1 MSADEERAEMI
12 FAHLKDPLGMV
23 FLVGLVAL
31 MTPAPAVSHS
41 CIRSDLVWEKWRD
54 HVLASNPE
62 TDYFELRGDGR
73 DEILW
78 AYRCKKR
85 GSECPPDQ
93 LMVFHCI
100 GNESVLLAF
109 VYLGCV
115 TFAKD
120 ILIEEYQRMV
130 SGSQPC

>member
-1 MSADEERAEMI
+1 MRPDGAYPAMM
-12 FAHLKDPLGMV
+12 FAHLKNPLGIV

-31 MTPAPAVSHS
+31 MTPAPAVSDS

-54 HVLASNPE
+54 HVLASNPG

-78 AYRCKKR
+78 AYQCKKR
-85 GSECPPDQ
+85 SSKCPPDQ

-100 GNESVLLAF
+100 GKERVLLAF
-109 VYLGCV
+109 VYQGCV

-120 ILIEEYQRMV
+120 ILIREYVRLV

>member
-1 MSADEERAEMI
+1 
-12 FAHLKDPLGMV
+12 
-23 FLVGLVAL
+23 
-31 MTPAPAVSHS
+31 MTPAPAVSDN

-54 HVLASNPE
+54 HVLSSNPE

-78 AYRCKKR
+78 TYRCKKP
-85 GSECPPDQ
+85 SSNCPPDQ

-100 GNESVLLAF
+100 GNDRVLLAF
-109 VYLGCV
+109 VHQGCV

-120 ILIEEYQRMV
+120 ILIREYLRMV
-130 SGSQPC
+130 SGSLPC

>member
-1 MSADEERAEMI
+1 MI
-12 FAHLKDPLGMV
+12 FVHLKDPLGMV
-23 FLVGLVAL
+23 FLVGLVLL
-31 MTPAPAVSHS
+31 MIPAPAVSHS
-41 CIRSDLVWEKWRD
+41 FTRADLVWKTWRD
-54 HVLASNPE
+54 HVLTSNPG

-109 VYLGCV
+109 VYQGCV

>member
-1 MSADEERAEMI
+1 MI
-12 FAHLKDPLGMV
+12 FAHIKDPLGMV

-41 CIRSDLVWEKWRD
+41 CTRAELVWKTWRD
-54 HVLASNPE
+54 HVLTSNPG

-73 DEILW
+73 DELLW
-78 AYRCKKR
+78 TYRCKKR
-85 GSECPPDQ
+85 SSKCPPDQ

-109 VYLGCV
+109 VYQGCV